1 MVTAGGG
8 GEDVP
13 ESWEEVADQ
22 SPERE
27 GRKRPLNRESSSS
40 SSNSGASQTSL
51 EDIDNGLVEKWDD
64 LGRLQRRVAR
74 NKERETRME
83 KDEEKR
89 DAKRQRRAKNPPTQA
104 SQQPGSLQDR
114 QNLINLSAA
123 NTMRKSRVRPGGA
136 VNTGIMAAMANEK
149 LQAARVKGMEFGR
162 PL

>member
-1 MVTAGGG
+1 MATAGGG

-123 NTMRKSRVRPGGA
+123 NTMRKRRQKHRTNP
-136 VNTGIMAAMANEK
+136 GIMAAMANEK
-149 LQAARVKGMEFGR
+149 LQAARAKGIEFGR
-162 PL
+162 DH